1 VFERTQRFY
10 DLVYSWKDYP
20 AEAARLHSLVQA
32 RKRSPGNSLLDVACG
47 TGKHMELLRDNY
59 DVEGLDL
66 DAEMLAVA
74 RQRLPGVP
82 LHLEDFRG
90 FDLGRLYDVVVCLF
104 SSIAYARNTNELE
117 QAIACLARHVQPG
130 GVVVVEPFF
139 APDDY
144 RPGYV
149 QMLCVEEPDLK
160 ITRMSAGVVRDQRVH
175 FDFHYL
181 VGHPTGIDHIVEAHE
196 LSLFRVSQYMDAF
209 RSTELVV
216 QHDAEGLMGRGLFVG
231 TKPL

>member
-1 VFERTQRFY
+1 
-10 DLVYSWKDYP
+10 
-20 AEAARLHSLVQA
+20 
-32 RKRSPGNSLLDVACG
+32 
-47 TGKHMELLRDNY
+47 M
-59 DVEGLDL
+59 
-66 DAEMLAVA
+66 
-74 RQRLPGVP
+74 
-82 LHLEDFRG
+82 
-90 FDLGRLYDVVVCLF
+90 
-104 SSIAYARNTNELE
+104 
-117 QAIACLARHVQPG
+117 
-130 GVVVVEPFF
+130 VEPFF

-181 VGHPTGIDHIVEAHE
+181 VGQPTGIDHIVEPHE
-196 LSLFRVSQYMDAF
+196 LSLFRVSEYMDAF

-231 TKPL
+231 TRPL

>member
-1 VFERTQRFY
+1 VPP
-10 DLVYSWKDYP
+10 S
-20 AEAARLHSLVQA
+20 
-32 RKRSPGNSLLDVACG
+32 
-47 TGKHMELLRDNY
+47 Y

-82 LHLEDFRG
+82 FHLEDFRA
-90 FDLGRLYDVVVCLF
+90 FDLGRHYDVVVCLF
-104 SSIAYARNTNELE
+104 SSIAYARDTNELE

-181 VGHPTGIDHIVEAHE
+181 VGQPTGIDHIVEPHE
-196 LSLFRVSQYMDAF
+196 LSLFRVSEYMDAF

-231 TKPL
+231 TRPL